1 MRGVQAETPENHPF
15 IRAPHATRVALSI
28 PVFFSLVAE
37 PLTGLVDTAFVA
49 RLGAEPLAAL
59 GVGTAVLSSTF
70 WIFNFLGI
78 GAQTQVAQ
86 ALGQQAQARA
96 TRATGLALLLSAFF
110 GCLLLAIGWPLAGV
124 AVQALGAEGS
134 VQAQAVTYIRWRLLG
149 GPAVLSLLTAFG
161 ALRGMQDMRTPLW
174 VAVSLNGINIALD
187 ALLIP
192 GWGALPAFGIVGA
205 AVASTL
211 AQWFGA
217 IWAVTAVIRRLG
229 WPRQLRLSEARA
241 LLQIG
246 GDLFLRTGLLT
257 LFLLFTTRV
266 ATRSGAESGAAHQAI
281 RQVWLFTALGLDALA
296 ITAQSLVGYFM
307 GAGWVAQA
315 RRVAAVGSVWGIVFG
330 AALGLAMWFGE
341 AFVATLLVPVTA
353 VGLFSSAWGWAAIVQ
368 PLNALAFVTDGIH
381 WGTGD
386 FRYLRNAVFVATLA
400 ASAGLAL
407 INVASPQALAW
418 VWATTGGWIAIR
430 AFLGVVRI
438 WPGIGLS
445 PFAPEP
451 GELAKR

>member
-1 MRGVQAETPENHPF
+1 MQAAQSDTPHNHPF
-15 IRAPHATRVALSI
+15 VHAPHATLVALSV

-86 ALGQQAQARA
+86 ALGQQSPARA
-96 TRATGLALLLSAFF
+96 TRATGLALLLSGFF
-110 GCLLLAIGWPLAGV
+110 GLLLMAIGWPLASV
-124 AVQALGAEGS
+124 AAQALGADGS
-134 VQAQAVTYIRWRLLG
+134 IQTQAVTYIRWRLLG

-174 VAVSLNGINIALD
+174 VAISLNGINIVLD

-192 GWGALPAFGIVGA
+192 GWGALPALGIVGA

-217 IWAVTAVIRRLG
+217 VWAVTAVIRRLG
-229 WPRQLRLSEARA
+229 WPRQLRFREARA

-246 GDLFLRTGLLT
+246 GDLFLRTGMLT

-266 ATRSGAESGAAHQAI
+266 ATRSGADSGAAHQAI

-315 RRVAAVGSVWGIVFG
+315 RRVAAVGSVWAIGLGV
-330 AALGLAMWFGE
+330 ALGLGMWLGE
-341 AFVATLLVPVTA
+341 AVMARLFVPLTA
-353 VGLFSSAWGWAAIVQ
+353 VGLFGSAWGWATAAQ
-368 PLNALAFVTDGIH
+368 PLNALAFVTDGVH

-386 FRYLRNAVFVATLA
+386 FRYLRNAVFVATLVG
-400 ASAGLAL
+400 SLGLAL
-407 INVASPQALAW
+407 INVASPHALAW
-418 VWATTGGWIAIR
+418 VWGLTGLWIAIR
-430 AFLGVVRI
+430 ALLGVIRI

-445 PFAPEP
+445 PFALKPEKL
-451 GELAKR
+451 GS